1 MAQSFAFH
9 IDWTTLAMLIGLL
22 AILIAVLFSSAAQS
36 RLNYPDYVERDFPP
50 PCYAL
55 RQETRLT
62 VISVGIG

>member
-9 IDWTTLAMLIGLL
+9 IDWTTLAGLIGLL
-22 AILIAVLFSSAAQS
+22 LIAVLFSSAAQS